1 MPTFLHKDY
10 LSSLDDSFIKA
21 SKNIVKNYDR
31 GYNSDY
37 VLAKKELSA
46 HQQME
51 ASKFMGSLSNVSVY
65 LDEIIAYSLGEQYE
79 KLEGGWIDSA
89 GVKREVTTRMF
100 KDSLERLLE
109 QKGLTVELFKSL
121 IARYYPSVSFE
132 DYIKLSLDH
141 INYVTAEMD
150 LDKTVD
156 YVDNMIASDIDDVYV
171 RYHKDQLDAQ
181 EHFEEPLESDEES
194 EISELS
200 EPEEPVV
207 EPVHHVNKELI
218 IKQLMKELKKL
229 RKPQLIALAERLHI
243 PTTNA
248 IGKQILSNDLMDRI
262 AEKQFSQLSHEEIE
276 SLLPKN
282 KEVEQLASSIK
293 ITSNEDTPEA
303 GYPEKVAMREI
314 PEHIEPIRK
323 PSNTYNQILSTI
335 SKARIELNRCGKYFK
350 GAFMQHIAKMKTEDA
365 NEITELLFK
374 IKTQIQ
380 ELLLI
385 MDKNIFDKPTEK
397 LMDKLIESVK
407 ELCDSI
413 QAGLDSLKFKMSAE
427 TRSEPVQDD
436 DDDSLGDITWGSPD
450 TRSLDLSYRDL
461 FDDSMSGG
469 AMRPKFKFYFDEYK
483 NMPMKY
489 FL

>member
-21 SKNIVKNYDR
+21 SKNVVKNYDR

-79 KLEGGWIDSA
+79 KLEGGFIGEDGKHADVDS
-89 GVKREVTTRMF
+89 RMF
-100 KDSLERLLE
+100 KASL
-109 QKGLTVELFKSL
+109 KMGLDHAAISDEMFKSFL
-121 IARYYPSVSFE
+121 TRYTDLSFE
-132 DYIKLSLDH
+132 EYIKVSLDQ
-141 INYVTAEMD
+141 INTETAEMD
-150 LDKTVD
+150 STATAR
-156 YVDNMIASDIDDVYV
+156 YVIDIIDNDINELLASN
-171 RYHKDQLDAQ
+171 HEEQLDAQ
-181 EHFEEPLESDEES
+181 RDIDEEPLESDGES

-207 EPVHHVNKELI
+207 EQAHHVHKDLI
-218 IKQLMKELKKL
+218 IKQLLKELKKL

-350 GAFMQHIAKMKTEDA
+350 GAFMQHIAKMKSEDA

-413 QAGLDSLKFKMSAE
+413 QAGLDSLKFKMSSE
-427 TRSEPVQDD
+427 TRSEPVQVDD
-436 DDDSLGDITWGSPD
+436 DASLGDVTWVSPD
-450 TRSLDLSYRDL
+450 NVSV
-461 FDDSMSGG
+461 DDSMSGG